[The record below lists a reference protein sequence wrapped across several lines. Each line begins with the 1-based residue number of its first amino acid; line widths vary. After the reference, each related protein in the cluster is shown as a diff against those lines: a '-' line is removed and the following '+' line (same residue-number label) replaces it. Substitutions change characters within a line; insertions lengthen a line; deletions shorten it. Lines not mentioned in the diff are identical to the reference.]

1 MADAQMASRPH
12 RAWKDEDPDWSDIN
26 LMKVC
31 NFTRMQF
38 TLGVDWCLP
47 TDNVTAEYH
56 TNFNTLGLWLR
67 VFNLKEKKLGAGKVT
82 HVPDTNTCQDVCL
95 ITGVRALTSQAEVDK
110 MLEDYPHMGW
120 TVAGNSPQKE
130 YAGSLLSNFDQPT
143 HLHVRLMFVSEQ
155 LRLSC
160 LSWSNVKVKVT
171 APVDV
176 VIGLLIYYPLV
187 NMQEQLRL
195 SCLSGVNMT
204 PDRQLSLSCS

>member
-1 MADAQMASRPH
+1 MAARPH
-12 RAWKDEDPDWSDIN
+12 RGWTDEDMDWCDMD
-26 LMKVC
+26 LVKVC
-31 NFTRMQF
+31 NFTRMQW

-47 TDNVTAEYH
+47 QENVTEPYH
-56 TNFNTLGLWLR
+56 NNLNTLGLWLR
-67 VFNLKEKKLGAGKVT
+67 VFNTRDKKIAGGKT
-82 HVPDTNTCQDVCL
+82 TQVPDANTMQDVCL

-110 MLEDYPHMGW
+110 MLEDYPHLGW
-120 TVAGNSPQKE
+120 TVAGNGPQKE

-143 HLHVRLMFVSEQ
+143 LQYVRLMFVSEQ

-187 NMQEQLRL
+187 NKQEQLRL
-195 SCLSGVNMT
+195 SCST
-204 PDRQLSLSCS
+204 S

>member
-1 MADAQMASRPH
+1 MASRPH
-12 RAWKDEDPDWSDIN
+12 RAWTDEDPDWSDIN
-26 LMKVC
+26 LVKVC

-47 TDNVTAEYH
+47 PDNVTAEYH

-82 HVPDTNTCQDVCL
+82 HVPDTNTFQDVCL

-187 NMQEQLRL
+187 NKQEQLRL
-195 SCLSGVNMT
+195 SCLSGVKMT
-204 PDRQLSLSCS
+204 PDNRQLSLSCSTS

>member
-1 MADAQMASRPH
+1 MAHRPY
-12 RAWKDEDPDWSDIN
+12 RAWTEDDPDWSDMN
-26 LMKVC
+26 LVKVC
-31 NFTRMQF
+31 NFTNMQF
-38 TLGVDWCLP
+38 TLGVDWVLP
-47 TDNVTAEYH
+47 TENVTAEYH

-67 VFNLKEKKLGAGKVT
+67 VFNLKEKKLGAGKT
-82 HVPDTNTCQDVCL
+82 TQVPDTNTCQDVCL

-120 TVAGNSPQKE
+120 TVAGNGPQKE

-143 HLHVRLMFVSEQ
+143 LQYVRLMFVSEQ

-176 VIGLLIYYPLV
+176 VIGLLIYYPTCK
-187 NMQEQLRL
+187 
-195 SCLSGVNMT
+195 SSSG
-204 PDRQLSLSCS
+204 